1 MSSNAYPDNHT
12 DTQLNTQATNSAKA
26 LLSVRDVVTTFN
38 IHQKGGLFGKSAT
51 LKAVNSIS
59 FDLNAG
65 ETLGVVGE
73 SGCGTHHHWS
83 G

>member
-38 IHQKGGLFGKSAT
+38 IHQKGGYL
-51 LKAVNSIS
+51 VN
-59 FDLNAG
+59 LPP
-65 ETLGVVGE
+65 
-73 SGCGTHHHWS
+73 
-83 G
+83 